1 MVELIIL
8 KVMYVT
14 IIKLNEKLI
23 KMSENSQLRKD
34 IDNVKDNVITATID
48 KYSQT
53 ENPIVLTNK
62 TSVVMNDD
70 WKVIDNE
77 NNYIIS
83 KKVADKEQFIIYY
96 NLVKQ
101 LEHKTITGVVV
112 KFIARNCEITS
123 VAISNDTVTHYVNKD
138 TIGLVDN
145 DKDYEPQ
152 SESEWED
159 GVHLEYMLK
168 VKADQYTVGDDQYLW
183 EFSKEDLKT

>member
-1 MVELIIL
+1 
-8 KVMYVT
+8 MYVT

-53 ENPIVLTNK
+53 ENPIILTNK

-70 WKVIDNE
+70 WKVIDDE

-138 TIGLVDN
+138 TIRT
-145 DKDYEPQ
+145 Y
-152 SESEWED
+152 
-159 GVHLEYMLK
+159 
-168 VKADQYTVGDDQYLW
+168 VKG
-183 EFSKEDLKT
+183 

>member
-1 MVELIIL
+1 
-8 KVMYVT
+8 MYVT

-70 WKVIDNE
+70 WKVIDDE

-96 NLVKQ
+96 NYSDLC
-101 LEHKTITGVVV
+101 
-112 KFIARNCEITS
+112 FICSIRQC
-123 VAISNDTVTHYVNKD
+123 VNKQ
-138 TIGLVDN
+138 N
-145 DKDYEPQ
+145 
-152 SESEWED
+152 
-159 GVHLEYMLK
+159 
-168 VKADQYTVGDDQYLW
+168 
-183 EFSKEDLKT
+183 